1 MSLSRPSRE
10 DIVITGI
17 GCRFAESPNHA
28 AFWGNVMRRR
38 ALFSPIVE
46 PAASSERPLL
56 RKNLFDR
63 PYPAYAGQLGDLY
76 ACSPTDQFFPR
87 QMNEGENQ
95 DVFFA
100 VQLAIDA
107 LRDSGSSVNSLPT
120 DRVTLRIG
128 YAPPFNCAS
137 INWLQHTVFVDQTLE
152 IVQKFFPGAE
162 PEQIDEVRAQLAH
175 SLPEPNPYAFM
186 SAIGCAMASWTAH
199 LLGFA
204 GPALVMDAGAV
215 SAHQA
220 VQVAMDDLLSRR
232 SDIALAGAI
241 QPPLNRALLQGL
253 AGAIT
258 FSRAKTLQP
267 FSRDADGTLPGEGG
281 VIFVL
286 KRLKDALRQGDRIYA
301 IVRSTGITA
310 ASIDQHQRIP
320 SAERLTR
327 AISRALHAADITP
340 DTVTLI
346 EAHGAGVPNADQ
358 TELNVIHEIY
368 GERARGKPLAGIGF
382 VKGNVGHTLWAAG
395 AAGMLKAALAIYH
408 RVLPPNVP
416 IDKPHAKVTS
426 AKSPVYLLSE
436 ARPWIRGKKATPRR
450 AGVTAIDFT
459 GTCATAIFEEYP
471 DPA

>member
-1 MSLSRPSRE
+1 MPLTRPSRE
-10 DIVITGI
+10 DIVITGLS
-17 GCRFAESPNHA
+17 CRFAESPNHA
-28 AFWGNVMRRR
+28 AFWRNIMQRR
-38 ALFSPIVE
+38 ALFSPLGE
-46 PAASSERPLL
+46 PADPADRPAL

-63 PYPAYAGQLGDLY
+63 PYPAYAAQLNDLY
-76 ACSPTDQFFPR
+76 ACNPTDQFFPR
-87 QMNEGENQ
+87 KMNEGENQ

-107 LRDSGSSVNSLPT
+107 LRDSGSSVSSLPT

-137 INWLQHTVFVDQTLE
+137 INWLQHTVFVDQTLD

-162 PEQIDEVRAQLAH
+162 PEQIDELRAQLAR

-186 SAIGCAMASWTAH
+186 SAISCAMASWTSH

-204 GPALVMDAGAV
+204 GPALVLDAGAV

-220 VQVAMDDLLSRR
+220 MQVAMDDLLSRR

-241 QPPLNRALLQGL
+241 QPPLSRAFLQGM

-258 FSRAKTLQP
+258 FSRAKALQP

-320 SAERLTR
+320 SPERLTR
-327 AISRALHAADITP
+327 AISRAMHAADVTP
-340 DTVTLI
+340 DTVAFI
-346 EAHGAGVPNADQ
+346 EAHGSGVPTADQ
-358 TELNVIHEIY
+358 TELNVIQEIY
-368 GERARGKPLAGIGF
+368 GERTRGKPLAGIGF
-382 VKGNVGHTLWAAG
+382 VKGNVGHALWAAG

-408 RVLPPNVP
+408 RVLPPNAP
-416 IDKPHAKVTS
+416 IEKPHAKVTS
-426 AKSPVYLLSE
+426 AKSPVYLLTE
-436 ARPWIRGKKATPRR
+436 ARPWIRGNKATPRR
-450 AGVTAIDFT
+450 AGVNAIDFT
-459 GTCATAIFEEYP
+459 GTCAAAVFEEYP